1 MKRGWAIFLAVTL
14 GLSLAWHWGSRLLV
28 PPEPLREERFLATLF
43 PSAAGFS
50 AREGSPP
57 RYTAFVDEG
66 GRKKPIGIA
75 FLTTDVLPSARGYAG
90 PIHVLVGLGLDGR
103 IAGIRVVGH
112 SETPSYVAVIDSPAF
127 GGAYTGRSAAEEFIP
142 GTDVDAIS
150 RATITSETIARSVRD
165 ASRIMGREA
174 LGLALPPP
182 GGTTATFPMRRVA
195 LVTALILATA
205 LLGRFGLP
213 RLRVPFGLAVAAVAG
228 FWLGAYLSLGQVANL
243 GLGRGAP
250 LLPHLDWY
258 LLLVFAVVSALTVGN
273 LFCGRVCP
281 FGAVSDIIRSSGK
294 RLGVKA
300 WPRWPKAERLRWVYT
315 WTVLVLAFVFGW
327 ADVAGFEPFA
337 VLFDRKGTLLRW
349 SLLAVVLAASLVTR
363 RFWCNTF
370 CPIGALLEL
379 LGRLR
384 RALRSHPR
392 L

>member
-1 MKRGWAIFLAVTL
+1 MKRGWAVFLAVTL

-28 PPEPLREERFLATLF
+28 PPKPLREERFLATLF
-43 PSAAGFS
+43 PQAAGFS
-50 AREGSPP
+50 AKEGSPP
-57 RYTAFVDEG
+57 RYTAFADEG

-75 FLTTDVLPSARGYAG
+75 FLATDVLPAARGYAG

-150 RATITSETIARSVRD
+150 RATITSETIARTVRD

-182 GGTTATFPMRRVA
+182 GGTKATFPTRRVA
-195 LVTALILATA
+195 LVTALIVAAA

-213 RLRVPFGLAVAAVAG
+213 RLRVPFRVAVAAVAG

-258 LLLVFAVVSALTVGN
+258 LLLLFAVVSALTVGN
-273 LFCGRVCP
+273 LFCGRLCP
-281 FGAVSDIIRSSGK
+281 FGAASDLLRSAGA

-300 WPRWPKAERLRWVYT
+300 LPRWPEAERLRWVYA
-315 WTVLVLAFVFGW
+315 WAVLVTAFLFGW

-337 VLFDRKGTLLRW
+337 VLFDRKGTVLRW
-349 SLLAVVLAASLVTR
+349 ALLAVVLAASVVTR
-363 RFWCNTF
+363 RFWCATF
-370 CPIGALLEL
+370 CPIGATLEL
-379 LGRLR
+379 VARLPHKVR
-384 RALRSHPR
+384 KRFNK
-392 L
+392 